1 MQLFRQIDPGTAAL
15 VGWGVRVMLLSPN
28 GGEGAS
34 RMAERIAGFGGVIET
49 EADIFSCVDA
59 VAEDSTGFGL
69 LVIEC
74 DAFGGLEAGRRVV
87 SMLGQAGERLPV
99 MLISKEVTEQ
109 VFPHDSNAPI
119 LLRAPLSAVSLRV
132 GFEHALRD
140 RLVYLAA

>member
-28 GGEGAS
+28 GGEGS
-34 RMAERIAGFGGVIET
+34 GRVAERIAGFGGLIET
-49 EADIFSCVDA
+49 EADMFSCVDA
-59 VAEDSTGFGL
+59 IAEDATGFGL

-74 DAFGGLEAGRRVV
+74 DAFGGLEAGRRVL
-87 SMLGQAGERLPV
+87 SMLGSAGERLPV
-99 MLISKEVTEQ
+99 MLISREVREQ
-109 VFPHDSNAPI
+109 VFPQDGNAPI

-140 RLVYLAA
+140 RLVYMAA